1 MRTFPGWAS
10 GFCTSPYAG
19 EDGVMD
25 TSGVG
30 CLMGMNMAMRRS
42 ACADL
47 LFDPPLGY
55 SDTSTA
61 AGEETDYVRR
71 LLSRGGVAVW
81 ASGMRVRHYVL
92 PSRMTLEYLTA
103 FTFGLGRIAV
113 REGGFPSGRTL
124 LGVPRWLYSS
134 CMASYVEYWIQRFAG
149 SRLSSLN
156 SLRQYHYFRGVLHEC
171 RSISSA
177 RVKNE
182 RFALSAR

>member
-1 MRTFPGWAS
+1 
-10 GFCTSPYAG
+10 
-19 EDGVMD
+19 MD

-47 LFDPPLGY
+47 LFDPALGY

-71 LLSRGGVAVW
+71 LLSGGGVAVW

-92 PSRMTLEYLTA
+92 PSRMTLEYLTG

-113 REGGFPSGRTL
+113 REHGVPSGHSFF
-124 LGVPRWLYSS
+124 GVPRWLYWI
-134 CMASYVEYWIQRFAG
+134 CITSYVEYWIQRFAG

-156 SLRQYHYFRGVLHEC
+156 SLQRYHHFRGVLHEC

-182 RFALSAR
+182 RLSLSAR